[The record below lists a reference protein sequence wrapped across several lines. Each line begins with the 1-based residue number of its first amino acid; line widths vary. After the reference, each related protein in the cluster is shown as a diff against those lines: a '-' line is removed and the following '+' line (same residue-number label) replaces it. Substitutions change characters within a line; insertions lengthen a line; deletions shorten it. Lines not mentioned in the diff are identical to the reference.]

1 MGSTPGGKINR
12 PKTDLGRN
20 ICKRRRVQGK
30 QKRQRHMITGA
41 VVDAGLTTIHH
52 LKKRIT
58 SKRANITL
66 SGKKK
71 NKLLKQ
77 LAHMEREKGGMD
89 VAPSAGPKTQD
100 PNTTT
105 PAAAGPTPATTKKA
119 RKRRNRKGKGAA
131 TTAAPTT
138 AAAAAAATTTV
149 APTTAA
155 APTTTVAPTT
165 AAAPADVVMQDAE

>member
-30 QKRQRHMITGA
+30 QKRQRHQITGA
-41 VVDAGLTTIHH
+41 VIDAGLTTIHH

-77 LAHMEREKGGMD
+77 LAHMEREKAGMD
-89 VAPSAGPKTQD
+89 VAPSAAPKTQD
-100 PNTTT
+100 PNTT
-105 PAAAGPTPATTKKA
+105 PAAGPTPATTKKA

-131 TTAAPTT
+131 PTT
-138 AAAAAAATTTV
+138 AAAAPTAAATA
-149 APTTAA
+149 APTAAPTAA
-155 APTTTVAPTT
+155 AT
-165 AAAPADVVMQDAE
+165 AAPADVVMQDVE

>member
-20 ICKRRRVQGK
+20 LCKRRRVQGK

-41 VVDAGLTTIHH
+41 VVDVGLTTIHH

-77 LAHMEREKGGMD
+77 LAHMEREKAGMD
-89 VAPSAGPKTQD
+89 VAPSAAPKTQD
-100 PNTTT
+100 PNTT
-105 PAAAGPTPATTKKA
+105 PAAGPTPTATKKA
-119 RKRRNRKGKGAA
+119 RKRRNRKGKGTAAAATATAAAA

-138 AAAAAAATTTV
+138 ATAATA

-155 APTTTVAPTT
+155 AATAAA
-165 AAAPADVVMQDAE
+165 AAAPADVVMQDVE